1 MYDDVLSE
9 RVKLGEDDNVPL
21 SVSKTVYDP
30 NNVDPLVSLLALHTP
45 HPYRSGEN
53 LNLSLTIVGKS
64 LMCLTYKRVA
74 LHLALI
80 IGLIENIE
88 HQGQYKIRS
97 RMFTYVIPSY
107 MDMFSSINRNYDD
120 LLKVY
125 DTVHAI
131 FSSPDTVGDAENDEN
146 VKKLTKELT
155 SLNEVINKSCVVNK
169 MKEYCSS
176 LKLKKL
182 KKCEE
187 KITEENKIVLN
198 LEAGTIIEILI
209 ENENAI
215 LNYFDEMDSLR
226 NMVMSSWKVLLNTP
240 DLPSVSDEKEF
251 VRTPLPVHFYRAEVE
266 NIIREINIQ
275 SDKDSEESNAEKS
288 DVSPKLQVGEG
299 TSSTKTSEEDSPVII
314 TKSDPSGEAP

>member
-1 MYDDVLSE
+1 
-9 RVKLGEDDNVPL
+9 
-21 SVSKTVYDP
+21 
-30 NNVDPLVSLLALHTP
+30 
-45 HPYRSGEN
+45 
-53 LNLSLTIVGKS
+53 
-64 LMCLTYKRVA
+64 
-74 LHLALI
+74 
-80 IGLIENIE
+80 
-88 HQGQYKIRS
+88 
-97 RMFTYVIPSY
+97 
-107 MDMFSSINRNYDD
+107 
-120 LLKVY
+120 
-125 DTVHAI
+125 
-131 FSSPDTVGDAENDEN
+131 
-146 VKKLTKELT
+146 
-155 SLNEVINKSCVVNK
+155 